1 MNQGDSDVQGLRRA
15 RVVTYDPVRRVG
27 KLKLVPERGRDLQF
41 FLSVLE
47 GKLKEQVVEASRRL
61 NRERRKVPE
70 DPGYREVVQV
80 AKQLLVGRELLV
92 ELKEGVHG
100 RVIVQR
106 AIELVDES

>member
-1 MNQGDSDVQGLRRA
+1 
-15 RVVTYDPVRRVG
+15 
-27 KLKLVPERGRDLQF
+27 
-41 FLSVLE
+41 
-47 GKLKEQVVEASRRL
+47 
-61 NRERRKVPE
+61 
-70 DPGYREVVQV
+70 VQV

>member
-1 MNQGDSDVQGLRRA
+1 
-15 RVVTYDPVRRVG
+15 VTYDPVRRVG